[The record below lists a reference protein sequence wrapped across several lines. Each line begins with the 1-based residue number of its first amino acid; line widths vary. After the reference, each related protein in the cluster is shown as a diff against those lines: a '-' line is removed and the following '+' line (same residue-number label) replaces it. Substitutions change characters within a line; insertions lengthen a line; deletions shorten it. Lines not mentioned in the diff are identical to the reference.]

1 MTYIE
6 RHPIDLV
13 TDAAGDAT
21 GYTPVINGKISTVSY
36 VKDGSSPFEDTVD
49 IAVTLEATGQNV
61 WTEANVTAS
70 KLLAPRQKISDEDGF
85 GLATDPGGGAK
96 INHICAAED
105 RVQVTVANGGDTKSG
120 QFIIV
125 ME

>member
-6 RHPIDLV
+6 RHIINLV
-13 TDAAGDAT
+13 SDSSGDAT
-21 GYTPVINGKISTVSY
+21 GYTPVINGKISNVIYNKT
-36 VKDGSSPFEDTVD
+36 DFADTVD

-61 WTEANVTAS
+61 WTEENVTAS
-70 KLLAPRQKISDEDGF
+70 KTVAPRQKVHDEDGF

-96 INHICAAED
+96 INHICGAED
-105 RVQVTVANGGDTKSG
+105 RVQVTVANAGDTKSG